1 MHVHVMDKLDI
12 ETMKNHFFF
21 FVNIYLTSS
30 NTLIFKLKIKTP
42 INIINEVNSQ

>member
-12 ETMKNHFFF
+12 ETMKNLFF

-30 NTLIFKLKIKTP
+30 KTLIFKLKIKTP

>member
-30 NTLIFKLKIKTP
+30 ITIFKLKIKTP
-42 INIINEVNSQ
+42 INIINDVISQ